1 MFKKIKQFLLKRK
14 MICSEIE
21 QKKVNFVYW
30 YLLRN
35 YEKELKGKVD
45 LPAFEYATRDMQQ
58 IRQQGKLE
66 RAYKLAQEAVL
77 KKRRV

>member
-30 YLLRN
+30 YLLKN

>member
-30 YLLRN
+30 YLLKN

-66 RAYKLAQEAVL
+66 RAYKLAQKAVL